1 MRVPPAAAVVLV
13 CALASLSTTP
23 ARAGLYELDV
33 TGKIG
38 ENNSADQ
45 SIPVGSLFAFQLVY
59 DTAAP
64 DLDFDLTTTPDPT
77 FGRFTNTGVPPA
89 LVSFHYQAASYE
101 VTISD
106 PTGFGPFSD
115 FLVTFV
121 ATTGVYALDLNI
133 RNSDPFPLIAGNPVT
148 FHADFNQFSPPPIS
162 GSDGLPTDQSLTA
175 ASFGESTV
183 SLFPGF
189 AVISG
194 SEITSLSVHPVP
206 EASALALAFAALSV
220 IMAMTLT
227 SRVQR

>member
-1 MRVPPAAAVVLV
+1 MRVPAAAAVALV
-13 CALASLSTTP
+13 CAVASLSVAP
-23 ARAGLYELDV
+23 AQASPYELSV

-38 ENNSADQ
+38 ENNSADP
-45 SIPVGSLFAFQLVY
+45 SIPVGSLFSFQLVY

-64 DLDFDLTTTPDPT
+64 DLDVDLTTTPDPT
-77 FGRFTNTGVPPA
+77 FGRFTNTGVIPA
-89 LVSFHYQAASYE
+89 LLSFHYQAASYE
-101 VTISD
+101 VTIAD
-106 PTGFGPFSD
+106 PAGFGPFSD

-121 ATTGVYALDLNI
+121 ATTGVYAFDINI

-189 AVISG
+189 ALISG
-194 SEITSLSVHPVP
+194 SEITSLSIHPVP
-206 EASALALAFAALSV
+206 EASASAFALLGLLGLVARKS
-220 IMAMTLT
+220 AATR
-227 SRVQR
+227 S

>member
-1 MRVPPAAAVVLV
+1 MTSTRAAALSALFVV
-13 CALASLSTTP
+13 ASLSP
-23 ARAGLYELDV
+23 APAHAIPYELSV

-38 ENNSADQ
+38 ENNSADA
-45 SIPVGSLFAFQLVY
+45 SIPVGSLFSFQLVY

-64 DLDFDLTTTPDPT
+64 DLDVDLTTTPDPT
-77 FGRFTNTGVPPA
+77 FGRFTNTGATPA
-89 LVSFHYQAASYE
+89 LLSFHYQAASYE

-106 PTGFGPFSD
+106 PAGFGPFSD

-121 ATTGVYALDLNI
+121 ANTGVYAFDINI

-194 SEITSLSVHPVP
+194 TEITSLSIHPVP
-206 EASALALAFAALSV
+206 EASVLSLAVLGLLGLAARRSV
-220 IMAMTLT
+220 G
-227 SRVQR
+227 SRH